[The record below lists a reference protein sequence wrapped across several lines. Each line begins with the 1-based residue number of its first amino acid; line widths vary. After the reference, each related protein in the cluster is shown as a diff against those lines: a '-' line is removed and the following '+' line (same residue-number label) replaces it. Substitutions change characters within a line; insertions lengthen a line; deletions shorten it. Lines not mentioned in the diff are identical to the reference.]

1 MLTNPPNDSVV
12 LPSACG
18 LAPHDGVSHEA
29 NMKPILSV
37 ALCAGLLWLAGC
49 RSDPNRE
56 LLERE
61 LRDHEDEIY
70 DLQNQLE
77 DKCHELEACR
87 HENASLKK
95 GTAADDGDG
104 RVTPPPRPQPPA
116 ELPSMPKIDLGTPE
130 SSPPLRPSPSPKKSS
145 DLPGS
150 ARKGSTSVRPAALD
164 GETVDGQLAAPR
176 SSGAAIERLAMNHLM
191 TGGHS
196 FSGQPGDDGLLV
208 VFGLR
213 DRSGQAVQA
222 DGEVS
227 IVAIDPQ
234 ISGDDGRLARW
245 DFSAPEAAAHFRNLL
260 TAGYHFDLL
269 WPNHPPRHNDLK
281 LFVRMTTA
289 DGHRFEDS
297 QAVHI
302 RLPGDSPTAQNWAK
316 PEAPNRWSAVTLPN
330 GAQFN
335 PNPPRSPTPLASR
348 PPVQTPPPVDST
360 NGDDDPPPPRKSS
373 QRPEWSPYR

>member
-1 MLTNPPNDSVV
+1 
-12 LPSACG
+12 
-18 LAPHDGVSHEA
+18 
-29 NMKPILSV
+29 MKPILSV

-87 HENASLKK
+87 RENATLKK
-95 GTAADDGDG
+95 PAGASTDDGDG
-104 RVTPPPRPQPPA
+104 RATPLFRPQPPA
-116 ELPSMPKIDLGTPE
+116 ELPGVPKIDMGTPE
-130 SSPPLRPSPSPKKSS
+130 SSPPVPPVPPARKSNDS
-145 DLPGS
+145 PGS
-150 ARKGSTSVRPAALD
+150 ARRSSTSVRPAALD
-164 GETVDGQLAAPR
+164 GDAADNQVAAPR
-176 SSGAAIERLAMNHLM
+176 SSGAAIERLAVNHLM

-208 VFGLR
+208 VFGIR

-234 ISGDDGRLARW
+234 LPGDDGRLARW

-260 TAGYHFDLL
+260 TTGYHFELL
-269 WPNHPPRHNDLK
+269 WPSHPPRHNDLK

-297 QAVHI
+297 QAVHV
-302 RLPGDSPTAQNWAK
+302 RLPGDSPTANNWAK
-316 PEAPNRWSAVTLPN
+316 PEAPNRWSAITLPN
-330 GAQFN
+330 GASFD
-335 PNPPRSPTPLASR
+335 PNPPRTPTPLASR
-348 PPVQTPPPVDST
+348 PPAQSQSPVDST
-360 NGDDDPPPPRKSS
+360 DEDDNPPPPRNAPQNPK
-373 QRPEWSPYR
+373 WSPYR

>member
-1 MLTNPPNDSVV
+1 
-12 LPSACG
+12 
-18 LAPHDGVSHEA
+18 
-29 NMKPILSV
+29 MKPILSV

-61 LRDHEDEIY
+61 LRDHEDQIY

-87 HENASLKK
+87 RENTTLKK
-95 GTAADDGDG
+95 GTGVTVDEGDG

-116 ELPSMPKIDLGTPE
+116 ELPSVPKIDLGTPE
-130 SSPPLRPSPSPKKSS
+130 SSPPIPPIPPAKKST
-145 DLPGS
+145 DPGS
-150 ARKGSTSVRPAALD
+150 ARKGSRSVRPAALD
-164 GETVDGQLAAPR
+164 GDAADIQIALPR
-176 SSGAAIERLAMNHLM
+176 SSGAAIERLAINHLM

-208 VFGLR
+208 VFALR

-222 DGEVS
+222 DGDMS

-234 ISGDDGRLARW
+234 LSGDDGRLARW

-260 TAGYHFDLL
+260 TNGYHFDLL

-281 LFVRMTTA
+281 IYVRVTTA

-297 QAVHI
+297 QAVHV
-302 RLPGDSPTAQNWAK
+302 RMPGDSLTASNWVK
-316 PEAPNRWSAVTLPN
+316 PEALNRWSAVTLPN
-330 GAQFN
+330 GAQFD
-335 PNPPRSPTPLASR
+335 PSPSRASASPASR
-348 PPVQTPPPVDST
+348 AVPKSAPPVDSA
-360 NGDDDPPPPRKSS
+360 DDDEDPPPRTVP
-373 QRPEWSPYR
+373 QRPKWSPYR